1 MPDRGA
7 FQEMKIFTA
16 EAIGT
21 FFLVFMGCGAIV
33 VNDVYA
39 GVLGH
44 IGISLAFGIVVMIL
58 IYSLGNISGAHF
70 NPAVTI
76 GFFAA
81 GRLKSRLLLTYIS
94 SQLTGAV
101 LGAATL
107 KVLFSGH
114 PNLGATSPSIHI
126 HQALIVEIVLTF
138 LLMFVI
144 LNVSTGHMEKG
155 IMAGVAIGGTIALA
169 AMVAGPLT
177 GASMNPARSIGPA
190 LMSLQ
195 LEYIW
200 LYIAGPVIGAA
211 AAAPVV
217 CFLQGRSSDGAC
229 R

>member
-1 MPDRGA
+1 MLDRETGK
-7 FQEMKIFTA
+7 MKIFAA

-39 GVLGH
+39 GVVGH
-44 IGISLAFGIVVMIL
+44 IGISLAFGIVVMTL

-81 GRLKSRLLLTYIS
+81 GRLKSRLLLTYIL

-101 LGAATL
+101 LGAAL
-107 KVLFSGH
+107 LRVLFSGH
-114 PNLGATSPSIHI
+114 PDLGATSPSVSIY
-126 HQALIVEIVLTF
+126 QALIIEIVLTF

-169 AMVAGPLT
+169 ALVAGPLT

-190 LMSLQ
+190 LMSLN
-195 LEYIW
+195 LDFIW
-200 LYIAGPVIGAA
+200 LYIAGPVAVAA

-217 CFLQGRSSDGAC
+217 CFLQGRSSEGAC

>member
-44 IGISLAFGIVVMIL
+44 IGISLAFGIVVMTL

-200 LYIAGPVIGAA
+200 LYTAGPVIGAA

>member
-1 MPDRGA
+1 MIDRGA

-16 EAIGT
+16 EAIGA

-114 PNLGATSPSIHI
+114 HNLGTTFPSVHI

>member
-1 MPDRGA
+1 MLDRETGK
-7 FQEMKIFTA
+7 MKIFAA

-39 GVLGH
+39 GVVGH
-44 IGISLAFGIVVMIL
+44 IGISLAFGIVVMTL

-101 LGAATL
+101 LGAAL
-107 KVLFSGH
+107 LRVLFSGH
-114 PNLGATSPSIHI
+114 PDLGATSPSVSIY
-126 HQALIVEIVLTF
+126 QALIIEIVLTF

-169 AMVAGPLT
+169 ALVAGPLT

-190 LMSLQ
+190 LISFK

-200 LYIAGPVIGAA
+200 LYIAGPVAGAA

-217 CFLQGRSSDGAC
+217 CFLQGRSSEGAC

>member
-44 IGISLAFGIVVMIL
+44 IGISLAFGIVVMTL

-101 LGAATL
+101 LGAAL
-107 KVLFSGH
+107 LRGLFSGH
-114 PNLGATSPSIHI
+114 HNLGATFPSVHI

-169 AMVAGPLT
+169 ALVAGPLT

-190 LMSLQ
+190 LISFK